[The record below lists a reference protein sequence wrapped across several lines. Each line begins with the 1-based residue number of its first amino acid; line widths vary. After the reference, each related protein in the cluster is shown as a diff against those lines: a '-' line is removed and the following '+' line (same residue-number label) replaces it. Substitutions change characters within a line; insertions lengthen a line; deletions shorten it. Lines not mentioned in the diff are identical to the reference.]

1 MSRRF
6 SEKPG
11 RRERHLRRKAD
22 NRLFAMSARDVSD
35 EAIAQARKQ
44 DGQELLAFSK
54 AYQEILKTIAD
65 LPGNVDT
72 QVIID
77 IKERIDRLY
86 EQVCGLAGDRSEE
99 KQGLTK
105 LHHAITRA
113 IRDGAEGDV
122 EAITRLDEEARAR
135 EIHLQLLEQPI
146 IADLLYPDSPIT
158 PGELVPSLLS
168 ENAESFTIAMGI
180 FNDEQRRLLLT
191 QGRALL
197 SGRDDES
204 DLDDARACMLILED
218 LAGNS
223 RTAH

>member
-6 SEKPG
+6 SETPG
-11 RRERHLRRKAD
+11 RRERHLQRKAD
-22 NRLFAMSARDVSD
+22 NRLFARSARDVSD
-35 EAIAQARKQ
+35 EAIVQARKQ
-44 DGQELLAFSK
+44 DNQELLAFSR

-72 QVIID
+72 EVILD
-77 IKERIDRLY
+77 IRERIDRLY

-99 KQGLTK
+99 KQGLAR
-105 LHHAITRA
+105 LHQAITQA
-113 IRDGAEGDV
+113 IRDSAEGDV

-158 PGELVPSLLS
+158 PDELVPSLLS
-168 ENAESFTIAMGI
+168 EDVDSFATTMGI
-180 FNDEQRRLLLT
+180 FSDEQRRLLLT
-191 QGRALL
+191 QAHALL
-197 SGRDDES
+197 AGRDDKSE
-204 DLDDARACMLILED
+204 LDRGRACLLILED
-218 LAGNS
+218 LAGHS

>member
-22 NRLFAMSARDVSD
+22 NRLFAKSTRDVSD

-44 DGQELLAFSK
+44 DGQELLAFST
-54 AYQEILKTIAD
+54 AYQEILKTIAN
-65 LPGNVDT
+65 LQGNVDT
-72 QVIID
+72 QVILD

-122 EAITRLDEEARAR
+122 EAIARLDEEARAR
-135 EIHLQLLEQPI
+135 EMHLQLLERPI

-158 PGELVPSLLS
+158 PDELVPSLLS
-168 ENAESFTIAMGI
+168 EDVDSFATAMGL
-180 FNDEQRRLLLT
+180 FSDEQRRLLLT
-191 QGRALL
+191 QARALL
-197 SGRDDES
+197 AGRDDES
-204 DLDDARACMLILED
+204 ELDDARACLLILED
-218 LAGNS
+218 LADNG